1 MNPKCRTLLVQWN
14 QQRKENMSHLLNNIG
29 YVSYDGNYG
38 AEADLLIFDSNDL
51 TLQQWE
57 TLGEISDNDRYE
69 YVEAIF
75 AGKDLSLWEG

>member
-1 MNPKCRTLLVQWN
+1 
-14 QQRKENMSHLLNNIG
+14 MSHLLNNTG

-38 AEADLLIFDSNDL
+38 AEADLLVFDSNDL

-57 TLGEISDNDRYE
+57 TLGELDDNSRYE

-75 AGKDLSLWEG
+75 AGKDITEWEG

>member
-1 MNPKCRTLLVQWN
+1 MN
-14 QQRKENMSHLLNNIG
+14 LLNNVG

-38 AEADLLIFDSNDL
+38 AEADLLIFDSEAL

-57 TLGEISDNDRYE
+57 TLGEINDNSRYS

-75 AGKDLSLWEG
+75 AGNDLTEWEE

>member
-1 MNPKCRTLLVQWN
+1 MAYEEIKNV
-14 QQRKENMSHLLNNIG
+14 G

-38 AEADLLIFDSNDL
+38 AEADLLMFDSNAL

-57 TLGEISDNDRYE
+57 TLGELNDNSRFE

-75 AGKDLSLWEG
+75 NNKDLTEWEG

>member
-1 MNPKCRTLLVQWN
+1 
-14 QQRKENMSHLLNNIG
+14 MSYDEIKNIG

-38 AEADLLIFDSNDL
+38 AEADLLIFDSEAL

-57 TLGEISDNDRYE
+57 TLGEINDNSRYS

-75 AGKDLSLWEG
+75 AGNDLTEWEE

>member
-1 MNPKCRTLLVQWN
+1 MKKGKQMTL
-14 QQRKENMSHLLNNIG
+14 MNNIG

-38 AEADLLIFDSNDL
+38 EQADVLVFDSADL
-51 TLQQWE
+51 TPEQWE

-75 AGKDLSLWEG
+75 NGKDLTEWEG

>member
-1 MNPKCRTLLVQWN
+1 MAYDEIKNV
-14 QQRKENMSHLLNNIG
+14 G

-38 AEADLLIFDSNDL
+38 AEADLLMFDSDAL

-57 TLGEISDNDRYE
+57 TLGEVNDNSRYE

-75 AGKDLSLWEG
+75 NGKDLAEWEG

>member
-1 MNPKCRTLLVQWN
+1 MSVGRSTIEASNE
-14 QQRKENMSHLLNNIG
+14 RKIMSLLNNIG

-38 AEADLLIFDSNDL
+38 AEADLLVFDSNDL

-57 TLGEISDNDRYE
+57 TLGELGDNSRYE

-75 AGKDLSLWEG
+75 AGKDLSEWEG

>member
-1 MNPKCRTLLVQWN
+1 MPYDEIK
-14 QQRKENMSHLLNNIG
+14 NIG

-38 AEADLLIFDSNDL
+38 TEADLLMFDSNAL

-57 TLGEISDNDRYE
+57 TLGEIDDNHRYE

-75 AGKDLSLWEG
+75 NNKDLSEWEEQ

>member
-1 MNPKCRTLLVQWN
+1 MAYDTIQNV
-14 QQRKENMSHLLNNIG
+14 G

-38 AEADLLIFDSNDL
+38 AEADLLMFDTNAL

-75 AGKDLSLWEG
+75 NNKDLSLWEG

>member
-1 MNPKCRTLLVQWN
+1 VVEFKKQMKGTQMAYDEIKNV
-14 QQRKENMSHLLNNIG
+14 G

-38 AEADLLIFDSNDL
+38 AEADLLVFDSNAL

-57 TLGEISDNDRYE
+57 TLGELDDNSRYE

-75 AGKDLSLWEG
+75 NNKDLTEWEL

>member
-1 MNPKCRTLLVQWN
+1 MT
-14 QQRKENMSHLLNNIG
+14 RKEKMSNYLNNIG

-38 AEADLLIFDSNDL
+38 AEADVLVFDTNDL

>member
-1 MNPKCRTLLVQWN
+1 MAYDEIKNV
-14 QQRKENMSHLLNNIG
+14 G

-38 AEADLLIFDSNDL
+38 AEADLLMFDSNAL

-57 TLGEISDNDRYE
+57 TLGEVNDNSRYE

-75 AGKDLSLWEG
+75 NNKDLSEWEG

>member
-1 MNPKCRTLLVQWN
+1 MVEFKKQMKGTQMAYDEIKNV
-14 QQRKENMSHLLNNIG
+14 G

-38 AEADLLIFDSNDL
+38 AEADLLVFDSNAL

-57 TLGEISDNDRYE
+57 TLGELDDNSRYE

-75 AGKDLSLWEG
+75 NNKDLTEWEL

>member
-1 MNPKCRTLLVQWN
+1 VKLLSPDN
-14 QQRKENMSHLLNNIG
+14 ERKTMSNLLSNIG

-38 AEADLLIFDSNDL
+38 AEADLLVFDTNDL

>member
-1 MNPKCRTLLVQWN
+1 VVEFKKQMKGTQMAYDEIKNV
-14 QQRKENMSHLLNNIG
+14 G

-38 AEADLLIFDSNDL
+38 AEADLLVFDSNAL

-57 TLGEISDNDRYE
+57 TLGELNDNSRYE

-75 AGKDLSLWEG
+75 NNKDLTEWEL

>member
-1 MNPKCRTLLVQWN
+1 MSVGTYTIEASNE
-14 QQRKENMSHLLNNIG
+14 RKIMSLLNNIG

-38 AEADLLIFDSNDL
+38 AEADLLVFDSNDL

-57 TLGEISDNDRYE
+57 TLGELDDNSRYE

-75 AGKDLSLWEG
+75 AGKDLSEWEQ

>member
-1 MNPKCRTLLVQWN
+1 MAYDELKNL
-14 QQRKENMSHLLNNIG
+14 G

-38 AEADLLIFDSNDL
+38 AEADLLIFASDAL

-57 TLGEISDNDRYE
+57 TLGELDDNSRYE

-75 AGKDLSLWEG
+75 NSKDLTEWEG